1 MACAA
6 ALLLV
11 GCFFNVSQ
19 VVADDA
25 IELTWLISPLE
36 SEPFQVVIPDDPAG
50 PRGIIADILHE
61 ALASTPLTLKLIE
74 RPFKRIRRELLEGL
88 HDNWISYGSPVWQ
101 YQPLLE
107 IGEYVQVPLLTSDY
121 WLVSRTQDARDP
133 HDDKAFF
140 RRKVIVIN
148 GFDYHPDFHRW
159 VNEQQITLIAA
170 PSPRHAL
177 AMLEKKRGDFF
188 LVENWRYLWH
198 VKRYTDNPSAFAGV
212 DVSHIHP
219 SATLFLL
226 VDRRLPAAVRQLLYE
241 QLAAMRRQGRL
252 DAILEA
258 YR

>member
-1 MACAA
+1 MALWA
-6 ALLLV
+6 LLV
-11 GCFFNVSQ
+11 GFFCNPVQ
-19 VVADDA
+19 VFAEDV
-25 IELTWLISPLE
+25 IELTWLVSPQE
-36 SEPFQVVIPDDPAG
+36 SEPFQVIHSSDPDAPG
-50 PRGIIADILHE
+50 GIIADILNE
-61 ALASTPLTLKLIE
+61 ALASTNVKLKLIE
-74 RPFKRIRRELLEGL
+74 RPFKRIRRELLEGQ

-121 WLVSRTQDARDP
+121 LLVSRAQDVRDA
-133 HDDKAFF
+133 HDEKAFF

-159 VNEQQITLIAA
+159 VKDQQITLIAA

-188 LVENWRYLWH
+188 LTENWRYLWH
-198 VKRYTDNPSAFAGV
+198 VKRYTSDPSKFAGT

-241 QLAAMRRQGRL
+241 QLVGMRRQGRL
-252 DAILEA
+252 EAILDA